1 VTQSGP
7 REGRPDTDDY
17 DLLTYG
23 EASARLTA
31 LLAAEQERL
40 AALLAQD
47 NPERRLIDQLETRIA
62 LLKSSDAR
70 YRRQSLSAE
79 VFTERFGFSSPDDSG
94 LGPR

>member
-1 VTQSGP
+1 MTQPDP
-7 REGRPDTDDY
+7 RGGRPDTDDY

-47 NPERRLIDQLETRIA
+47 NPDATVDRSARNIA
-62 LLKSSDAR
+62 SHC
-70 YRRQSLSAE
+70 
-79 VFTERFGFSSPDDSG
+79 
-94 LGPR
+94 